1 MNWIL
6 LSEAKI
12 ISSNDDMIQTAIS
25 DSSNNDKYAP
35 SVEFASKIYE
45 IVNHKFFLTLYLPI

>member
-25 DSSNNDKYAP
+25 DSSNNDKYVP
-35 SVEFASKIYE
+35 SVEFVSKIYE
-45 IVNHKFFLTLYLPI
+45 IVNHKFFFVS